1 MPCAACLML
10 WQWSVQMHGMDF
22 VAAIVDVHHYHVA
35 LAYHIHG
42 DVGVEAAVDG
52 PPHARPTFDE
62 AWSATDPILELARGW
77 TGSKPSGAAE
87 PYVSRS
93 SSAAGC
99 GSTPTSAP
107 GGPMITA
114 VALDSCTLTALP
126 L

>member
-62 AWSATDPILELARGW
+62 AWSATDPIFELARGVDRIEAEW
-77 TGSKPSGAAE
+77 CRRAVRQQIELGGGLRQRSHVGCPAAQ
-87 PYVSRS
+87 
-93 SSAAGC
+93 
-99 GSTPTSAP
+99 
-107 GGPMITA
+107 
-114 VALDSCTLTALP
+114 
-126 L
+126 